1 MATLEM
7 QTSMS
12 LTLIKEV
19 AEQNKIPLQQEID
32 GSNVAEIMLSLIDEE
47 TSRLRAI
54 QATKGRS
61 TLVTKLFVVAS
72 MACHVI

>member
-12 LTLIKEV
+12 LMLIKAV
-19 AEQNKIPLQQEID
+19 AEQNNMPLQHEID

-61 TLVTKLFVVAS
+61 TLATKLFVVAS
-72 MACHVI
+72 MARHVI